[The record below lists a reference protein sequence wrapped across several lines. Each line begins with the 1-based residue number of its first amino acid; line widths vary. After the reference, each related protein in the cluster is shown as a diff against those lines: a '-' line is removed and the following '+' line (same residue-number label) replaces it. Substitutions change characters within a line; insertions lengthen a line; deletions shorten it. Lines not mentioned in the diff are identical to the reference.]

1 MDKTVGDGGREEER
15 AGSRGRAEGGLWLT
29 WPYIG
34 TANVAGVSSAFASSH
49 NRVSSC
55 SHFGLP
61 PLPTPATTTSV
72 QPPQPTVSFASACL
86 PWRHCEWSDR
96 LNFIL
101 AFLRALSRL
110 GSCMHLI

>member
-1 MDKTVGDGGREEER
+1 MDRTVGSGGREEER

-55 SHFGLP
+55 SHFGLA
-61 PLPTPATTTSV
+61 PLPHTSHDHSV
-72 QPPQPTVSFASACL
+72 QPPQPTASYASACL
-86 PWRHCEWSDR
+86 P
-96 LNFIL
+96 
-101 AFLRALSRL
+101 
-110 GSCMHLI
+110 